1 MEVGMA
7 IEDLPGLLSAL
18 LVVFL
23 PGAALVLALRVRRPL
38 LLLGISPAA
47 SIGVAT
53 ITAILCSLVGL
64 PFNAVTLGVV
74 VALLLALGAFWWWR
88 DRGGDPAPTARTP
101 RWRTAGVGL
110 GVLLGVVACGY
121 GIQTWMV
128 GLGSLDMPPQE
139 HDTIVHSE
147 LVAYIWHSGNGAPW
161 ELLPVDVLTG
171 TPASYYP
178 SGMHL
183 LGAAVADLTGSA
195 LVGLNAVTA
204 ILLTVGFAASV
215 AALAYVAV
223 RATRAG
229 NTAGVIGAGVA
240 AVVAVGLNSPAINLI
255 QMGGILAN
263 ATALVLAPGVIAGL
277 LSLRKGDWLAA
288 VAIGVAC
295 AGLVAAHP
303 SAAATVGVTLV
314 AWWIGTLLTK
324 GGWQKLVSQL
334 PALVV
339 TGVVALAV
347 GIPVLAGALG
357 ASDVTSAWPPDF
369 PRLAF
374 SNAVGDAI
382 ALPYWGYLAQYAGQA
397 QVAAFALTLLGIVA
411 ILMTRR
417 GFGPLTAYVV
427 WVTIVV
433 GAYLSP
439 AQGFEAPITGFFYN
453 AMLRIRAHVTLLTP
467 ILAAIGVV
475 LTARAVAAWL
485 RRRQVLRPVPLR
497 TGWVSVAFVA
507 LVMLVYLVVPA
518 RHYAQASAAYLATRY
533 AHPDLLR
540 VTADDQAAIDYLAGK
555 VRPGER
561 VMNSA
566 NDGSS
571 FLYVEKNIPIVNN
584 ATLGTVKAPYT
595 YELLQWFNRYP
606 QDAEIREL
614 VLELNIKWVYV
625 DLNPPTIGA
634 AFSPEGWAGGQT
646 FTFAPGLRNL
656 DGLPGMTEEFR
667 SGSVRVYHLDLD
679 AVRDM

>member
-1 MEVGMA
+1 
-7 IEDLPGLLSAL
+7 
-18 LVVFL
+18 
-23 PGAALVLALRVRRPL
+23 
-38 LLLGISPAA
+38 
-47 SIGVAT
+47 
-53 ITAILCSLVGL
+53 
-64 PFNAVTLGVV
+64 
-74 VALLLALGAFWWWR
+74 
-88 DRGGDPAPTARTP
+88 
-101 RWRTAGVGL
+101 
-110 GVLLGVVACGY
+110 
-121 GIQTWMV
+121 
-128 GLGSLDMPPQE
+128 
-139 HDTIVHSE
+139 
-147 LVAYIWHSGNGAPW
+147 
-161 ELLPVDVLTG
+161 
-171 TPASYYP
+171 
-178 SGMHL
+178 
-183 LGAAVADLTGSA
+183 
-195 LVGLNAVTA
+195 
-204 ILLTVGFAASV
+204 
-215 AALAYVAV
+215 
-223 RATRAG
+223 
-229 NTAGVIGAGVA
+229 
-240 AVVAVGLNSPAINLI
+240 
-255 QMGGILAN
+255 
-263 ATALVLAPGVIAGL
+263 
-277 LSLRKGDWLAA
+277 
-288 VAIGVAC
+288 
-295 AGLVAAHP
+295 
-303 SAAATVGVTLV
+303 
-314 AWWIGTLLTK
+314 
-324 GGWQKLVSQL
+324 
-334 PALVV
+334 
-339 TGVVALAV
+339 
-347 GIPVLAGALG
+347 
-357 ASDVTSAWPPDF
+357 
-369 PRLAF
+369 
-374 SNAVGDAI
+374 
-382 ALPYWGYLAQYAGQA
+382 
-397 QVAAFALTLLGIVA
+397 
-411 ILMTRR
+411 
-417 GFGPLTAYVV
+417 
-427 WVTIVV
+427 
-433 GAYLSP
+433 
-439 AQGFEAPITGFFYN
+439 
-453 AMLRIRAHVTLLTP
+453 MLRIRAHVTLLTP